1 MPKQRLRPYRITQ
14 PPPGHRIGLAPAVE
28 QDQPVAQRR
37 VAKKADVLG
46 AVVKDLP
53 VDFVAEYGDLRMPFE
68 PGDQPVELVA
78 RHNAARRVGRAVD
91 DDEPGARRDL
101 VEDLV
106 GAERE
111 ARRLVQRDRHRRR
124 SRKPDHAL
132 VNREPGV
139 GVEDLD
145 PRLAE
150 HQDAEEHRDL
160 GAGNDQDQVRRHLDP
175 MAAQQIGRD
184 RRTQRRDPVRRRV
197 PVMSVGE
204 RLATG
209 LDDMLGG
216 REIRLADAEIDDR
229 ATLGGE
235 RIGAGQHLE
244 RGLGPKNTYASGHLQ
259 HHVLLAYSIAVR
271 LAQLW
276 STST

>member
-1 MPKQRLRPYRITQ
+1 MTDAPRRAKQ
-14 PPPGHRIGLAPAVE
+14 
-28 QDQPVAQRR
+28 
-37 VAKKADVLG
+37 
-46 AVVKDLP
+46 
-53 VDFVAEYGDLRMPFE
+53 
-68 PGDQPVELVA
+68 
-78 RHNAARRVGRAVD
+78 
-91 DDEPGARRDL
+91 
-101 VEDLV
+101 
-106 GAERE
+106 
-111 ARRLVQRDRHRRR
+111 
-124 SRKPDHAL
+124 
-132 VNREPGV
+132 
-139 GVEDLD
+139 
-145 PRLAE
+145 
-150 HQDAEEHRDL
+150 L

-175 MAAQQIGRD
+175 MTAQEIGRD

-244 RGLGPKNTYASGHLQ
+244 RGLGPKNTHASGHLQ
-259 HHVLLAYSIAVR
+259 HHGLLAYSMAVR